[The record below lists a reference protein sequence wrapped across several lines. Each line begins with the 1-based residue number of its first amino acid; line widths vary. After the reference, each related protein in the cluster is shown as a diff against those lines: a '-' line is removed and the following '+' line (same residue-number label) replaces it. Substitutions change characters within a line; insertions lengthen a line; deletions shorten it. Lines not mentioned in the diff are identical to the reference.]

1 MPQVVDPPVARTARG
16 AVPVLCAV
24 QFVDVLGTTLVVA
37 ALPAVL
43 ADLGAPPS
51 AAAPVVTVYAVLFGA
66 LLVLGARL
74 GDRLGHVRVLQAGLV
89 LFGAASLAAATA
101 PSVGVLVAARGV
113 LGAAAAL
120 SVPPALRLLTA
131 AAPGEGPRRRA
142 LAAWSA
148 SGAAAG
154 ATGLV
159 LGGVL
164 TDTAGW
170 RSLFW
175 LTVPLSVLL
184 LVAVARTAPRVP
196 RRAEGALDLAG
207 AAVLTAAVA
216 AVVTGASQLED
227 SAHRLPGV
235 LLVAA
240 GTALAAVL
248 PAVERRAADPLLPRA
263 AVRDPGLRAG
273 ALASAANTAA
283 TSSAVTLATLH
294 LQGAE
299 GLGAS
304 AAGLALV
311 PFSLCVVAG
320 AALAAR
326 VLRRHPARTT
336 AAAGLVVIAAGDAGL
351 LATGLGVWAVP
362 VAVAVSGLGIGLS
375 SVAATSLGT
384 AVAPALQGTA
394 AGVVNTAA
402 QLGTALGV
410 AGVLLV
416 ARATEGS
423 GLPLAGAPLGW
434 LTAAAIALVA
444 AALLLRRPAAPA
456 ATGVSVPGTT
466 AVEGSNDA

>member
-1 MPQVVDPPVARTARG
+1 MTPAVQASAARG

-24 QFVDVLGTTLVVA
+24 QFVDVLGTTLVIA
-37 ALPAVL
+37 ALPAML
-43 ADLGAPPS
+43 ADLGAPLS

-74 GDRLGHVRVLQAGLV
+74 GDRLGHVRVLRAGLA
-89 LFGAASLAAATA
+89 LFGTASLVAATA
-101 PSVGVLVAARGV
+101 TSVGVLVAARGA

-131 AAPGEGPRRRA
+131 AAADEDRRRRA

-164 TDTAGW
+164 TDTVGW
-170 RSLFW
+170 RALFW

-184 LVAVARTAPRVP
+184 LAAVSRTAPRVP
-196 RRAEGALDLAG
+196 ARVTGPLDLTG
-207 AAVLTAAVA
+207 AAVLTGAVA
-216 AVVTGASQLED
+216 AVVTGASLLERA
-227 SAHRLPGV
+227 AHRLPGV
-235 LLVAA
+235 LLVVA
-240 GTALAAVL
+240 GVALAAVL

-283 TSSAVTLATLH
+283 TSSAVTLAALH
-294 LQGAE
+294 LQEAA
-299 GLGAS
+299 GLGPS
-304 AAGLALV
+304 AAGLALL

-326 VLRRHPARTT
+326 VLRRHAARAT
-336 AAAGLVVIAAGDAGL
+336 AAAGLAVIAVGDAGL
-351 LATGLGVWAVP
+351 LATGLDARAVP
-362 VAVAVSGLGIGLS
+362 AAVAVSGLGIGLS

-384 AVAPALQGTA
+384 GVAPALQGTA

-416 ARATEGS
+416 AGATEDT

-434 LTAAAIALVA
+434 LTAAAVALA
-444 AALLLRRPAAPA
+444 AAVLLLRRPTGSPG
-456 ATGVSVPGTT
+456 TGVTVPGTT
-466 AVEGSNDA
+466 AGEGSSDA

>member
-1 MPQVVDPPVARTARG
+1 MTPAVQASAARG

-24 QFVDVLGTTLVVA
+24 QFVDVLGTTLVIA
-37 ALPAVL
+37 ALPAML

-74 GDRLGHVRVLQAGLV
+74 GDRLGHVRVLRAGLA
-89 LFGAASLAAATA
+89 LFGTASLVAATA
-101 PSVGVLVAARGV
+101 TSVGVLVAARGA

-120 SVPPALRLLTA
+120 SVPPALRLRTA
-131 AAPGEGPRRRA
+131 AAADEDRRRRA

-164 TDTAGW
+164 TDTVGW
-170 RSLFW
+170 RALFW

-184 LVAVARTAPRVP
+184 LAAVSRTAPRVP
-196 RRAEGALDLAG
+196 ARVTGPLDLTG
-207 AAVLTAAVA
+207 AAVLTGAVA
-216 AVVTGASQLED
+216 AVVTGASLLERA
-227 SAHRLPGV
+227 AHRLPGV
-235 LLVAA
+235 LLVVA
-240 GTALAAVL
+240 GVALAAVL

-294 LQGAE
+294 LQEAA
-299 GLGAS
+299 GLGPS
-304 AAGLALV
+304 AAGLALL

-326 VLRRHPARTT
+326 VLRRHAARAT
-336 AAAGLVVIAAGDAGL
+336 AAAGLAVIAVGDAGL
-351 LATGLGVWAVP
+351 LATGLDARAVP
-362 VAVAVSGLGIGLS
+362 AAVAVSGLGIGLS

-384 AVAPALQGTA
+384 GVAPALQGTA

-416 ARATEGS
+416 AGATEDT

-434 LTAAAIALVA
+434 LTAAAVALA
-444 AALLLRRPAAPA
+444 AAVLLLRRPTGSPG
-456 ATGVSVPGTT
+456 TGVTVPGTT
-466 AVEGSNDA
+466 AGEGSSDA